1 MCSAM
6 ATVTAEAIR
15 SLAHT
20 PGDDAALAL
29 MDGEVEVIHTGEAT
43 DLSQIV
49 YTRAALLRDYG
60 DEISDADAE
69 TLAAELT
76 AGLEGEE

>member
-1 MCSAM
+1 M

-29 MDGEVEVIHTGEAT
+29 MDGEVEVIHAGDAT
-43 DLSQIV
+43 DVSQIV

-60 DEISDADAE
+60 DEISDTDAE
-69 TLAAELT
+69 SLAAELT
-76 AGLEGEE
+76 ASLEADPV

>member
-1 MCSAM
+1 M

-29 MDGEVEVIHTGEAT
+29 MDGEVEVIHAGDAT
-43 DLSQIV
+43 DVSQIV

-60 DEISDADAE
+60 DEISDTDAE
-69 TLAAELT
+69 SLAAELT
-76 AGLEGEE
+76 AGLEADPV

>member
-1 MCSAM
+1 M

-20 PGDDAALAL
+20 PGDDAALAV
-29 MDGEVEVIHTGEAT
+29 MDGEVEVVHAGDAT

-69 TLAAELT
+69 SLAAELT
-76 AGLEGEE
+76 ESLNPE

>member
-1 MCSAM
+1 M

-20 PGDDAALAL
+20 SGDDAALAL
-29 MDGEVEVIHTGEAT
+29 MDGEVEVVHASEAT

-60 DEISDADAE
+60 EDISDADAE
-69 TLAAELT
+69 ALANDLT
-76 AGLEGEE
+76 VALNPDEPGI

>member
-1 MCSAM
+1 MT
-6 ATVTAEAIR
+6 TVTAEAIR

-20 PGDDAALAL
+20 PGDDVALAI
-29 MDGEVEVIHTGEAT
+29 MDGEVEVVHAGDAT

-60 DEISDADAE
+60 EEITDADAE
-69 TLAAELT
+69 ELAAELT
-76 AGLEGEE
+76 ASLSGQA

>member
-1 MCSAM
+1 MT
-6 ATVTAEAIR
+6 TVTAEAVR

-29 MDGEVEVIHTGEAT
+29 MDGEVEVVHAGDAT

-69 TLAAELT
+69 ALAAELT
-76 AGLEGEE
+76 EGLSGA